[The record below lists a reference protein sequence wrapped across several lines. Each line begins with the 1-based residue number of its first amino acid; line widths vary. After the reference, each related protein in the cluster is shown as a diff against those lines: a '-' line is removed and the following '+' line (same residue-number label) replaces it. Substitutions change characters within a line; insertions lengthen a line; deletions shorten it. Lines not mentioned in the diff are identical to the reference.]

1 MRSDDIKTTL
11 PREAREFDQVI
22 EAWKSLTARIAPRKP
37 VLQLTKEADLLDLL
51 AEADQRLE
59 QIMKGLSAYLALKRD
74 SFPRFYFLSNEEL
87 LEILGESKKPER
99 VQVHLKKCFEGID
112 RVIFQQRPHGA
123 AITTIVSREGERVH
137 LIREVSPADFKNNV
151 ELWLCDLELQME
163 LSVQDLIHRC
173 TVDHARARDDLY
185 ERKNWLQS
193 WQGQAILASSQQS
206 WTERVEQALS
216 SSKPFASLRSCLEQ
230 SQQHLGQIVD
240 LVREALPELVRMTL
254 GSLIVLEV
262 HAKDVLEELISN
274 NTSSVRDFDW
284 VSRLRH
290 HLDAKAKQLHI
301 RMITTEIA
309 YGHEYLGNSSRL
321 VITPLTDR
329 CYRTLMSALEL
340 NLGGA
345 PEGPAGTGKTETTK
359 DLAKAVAV
367 HCLVFNCAE
376 GLDALSMAKFFKGLA
391 SAGSWSCFDEF
402 NRIDV
407 EVLSVVA
414 QQILEI

>member
-1 MRSDDIKTTL
+1 M
-11 PREAREFDQVI
+11 
-22 EAWKSLTARIAPRKP
+22 
-37 VLQLTKEADLLDLL
+37 
-51 AEADQRLE
+51 
-59 QIMKGLSAYLALKRD
+59 
-74 SFPRFYFLSNEEL
+74 
-87 LEILGESKKPER
+87 
-99 VQVHLKKCFEGID
+99 
-112 RVIFQQRPHGA
+112 
-123 AITTIVSREGERVH
+123 
-137 LIREVSPADFKNNV
+137 EVA
-151 ELWLCDLELQME
+151 
-163 LSVQDLIHRC
+163 VQDMIHRC
-173 TVDHARARDDLY
+173 ILEQARARDDLLL
-185 ERKNWLQS
+185 RKKWLLA

-206 WTERVEQALS
+206 WTEKVEQALS
-216 SSKPFASLRSCLEQ
+216 SQSSFASLRSTLDQ
-230 SQQHLGQIVD
+230 SQQHLAQIVG
-240 LVREALPELVRMTL
+240 LVREALPELARMTL

-262 HAKDVLEELISN
+262 HAKDVLEELIN
-274 NTSSVRDFDW
+274 NGTGHAQDFDW
-284 VSRLRH
+284 ISRLRYYFEH
-290 HLDAKAKQLHI
+290 KEKQLHV
-301 RMITTEIA
+301 RMVTTEIA
-309 YGHEYLGNSSRL
+309 YGHEYLGNSTRL

-376 GLDALSMAKFFKGLA
+376 GLDALAMAKFFKGLA